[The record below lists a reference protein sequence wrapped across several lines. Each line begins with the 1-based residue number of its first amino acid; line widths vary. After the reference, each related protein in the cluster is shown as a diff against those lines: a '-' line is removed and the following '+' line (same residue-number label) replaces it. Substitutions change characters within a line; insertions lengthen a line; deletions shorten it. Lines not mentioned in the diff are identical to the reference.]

1 MRVVFM
7 GTPAFAVPSLE
18 ALGASDH
25 EVVGVV
31 TQPDRPQ
38 GRGQAVVPC
47 PVKELALAKGLSVS
61 QPEKIKSPEFLRQLS
76 DWKPDVIAVTAFGR
90 ILPKAILDLPPMG
103 CVNVHGSLLPA
114 YRGAA
119 PIQWALIHGDRE
131 TGITTMVMDEGMD
144 TGAVLLQQTVPIEP
158 EDTALELGARLAKV
172 GGALLVETLTR
183 LAERSVVPRAQDHSR
198 ATVAP
203 LLKKEDGVI
212 DWTQPATEIANRI
225 RGLSPWP
232 GSFTFHHACPERS
245 RRRSRRACPERS
257 STSLSLRSEPTEERS
272 RRKHR
277 LIIWKGRVDSQGGQG
292 GSDGHQPG
300 TILAVGPMS
309 FWVQTGA
316 GRFEV
321 LEVQPANKKRLS
333 VEQFLQGYALREHET
348 LGPQSEDRVS

>member
-18 ALGASDH
+18 ALDNSDH

-31 TQPDRPQ
+31 TQPDRPK

-47 PVKELALAKGLSVS
+47 PVKELALARGLPVR
-61 QPEKIKSPEFLRQLS
+61 QPDKIKSPEFLQQLAE
-76 DWKPDVIAVTAFGR
+76 WKPDVIAVTAFGR
-90 ILPKAILDLPPMG
+90 FLPKAILDLPPMG

-119 PIQWALIHGDRE
+119 PIQWALIHGDPE

-158 EDTALELGARLAKV
+158 EDTALELGVRMAQA

-198 ATVAP
+198 ATMAP

-212 DWTQPATEIANRI
+212 DWTQSATQIANRV

-232 GSFTFHHACPERS
+232 GSYTFHQE
-245 RRRSRRACPERS
+245 
-257 STSLSLRSEPTEERS
+257 
-272 RRKHR
+272 HR
-277 LIIWKGRVDSQGGQG
+277 LIIRKGRVDTEG
-292 GSDGHQPG
+292 GSDGRRPG
-300 TILAVGPMS
+300 TILAVGPKS
-309 FWVQTGA
+309 FWVETGE

-321 LEVQPANKKRLS
+321 LEVQPANKKRMS
-333 VEQFLQGYALREHET
+333 VEQFLLGYALRVQET
-348 LGPQSEDRVS
+348 LGPQPQRCVS